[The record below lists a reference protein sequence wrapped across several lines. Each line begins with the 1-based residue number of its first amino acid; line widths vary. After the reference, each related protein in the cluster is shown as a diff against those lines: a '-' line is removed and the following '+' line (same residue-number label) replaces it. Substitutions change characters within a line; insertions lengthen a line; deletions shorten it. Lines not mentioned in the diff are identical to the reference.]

1 MESKKGFGKMKLF
14 EIDEAIREVQ
24 YSDLPEDVKRDTL
37 ESLECDF
44 EEKADNIACI
54 IKENNAMS
62 KALKEEAKKLLE
74 RASSKDKNSEWLNS
88 YLKESLMSK
97 GKTKIETSRNK
108 ISIKQNPE
116 SIEIDDGFIDLV
128 QHNDWDYL
136 LKYSDPIPNK
146 KAIKEY
152 IKAGN
157 ELPLARLI
165 KTERLE
171 IK

>member
-1 MESKKGFGKMKLF
+1 MKLY
-14 EIDEAIREVQ
+14 EISEAIREVQ
-24 YSDLPEDVKRDTL
+24 NADLPEDAKRDTL

-44 EEKADNIACI
+44 EEKADNIACLV
-54 IKENNAMS
+54 KENNAMS

-74 RASSKDKNSEWLNS
+74 RAKAKDMSSEWLTN
-88 YLKESLMSK
+88 YLKESFISN
-97 GKTKIETSRNK
+97 GKTKIETNRNK

-116 SIEIDDGFIDLV
+116 SVETDEGFIVWAQSNNCD
-128 QHNDWDYL
+128 NL
-136 LKYSDPIPNK
+136 LKYTEPRPDK

-152 IKAGN
+152 IKDGN
-157 ELPLARLI
+157 ILSLARLI

>member
-1 MESKKGFGKMKLF
+1 MKLY
-14 EIDEAIREVQ
+14 EISEAIREVQ
-24 YSDLPEDVKRDTL
+24 NADLPEDAKRDTL

-44 EEKADNIACI
+44 EEKADNIACLV
-54 IKENNAMS
+54 KENNAMS

-74 RASSKDKNSEWLNS
+74 RAKAKDMSSEWLTN
-88 YLKESLMSK
+88 YLKESFISN
-97 GKTKIETSRNK
+97 GKTKIETNRNK

-116 SIEIDDGFIDLV
+116 SVETDEGFIVWAQSNNCD
-128 QHNDWDYL
+128 NL
-136 LKYSDPIPNK
+136 LKYTEPLPDK

-152 IKAGN
+152 IKDGN
-157 ELPLARLI
+157 ILLLARLI

>member
-1 MESKKGFGKMKLF
+1 MRLF

-24 YSDLPEDVKRDTL
+24 NSDLPEDVKRDTL

-74 RASSKDKNSEWLNS
+74 RASGKDRNSEWLS
-88 YLKESLMSK
+88 DYLKDSLASK

-116 SIEIDDGFIDLV
+116 SVEIEDGLIDWA
-128 QHNDWDYL
+128 QKNDCDYF
-136 LKYSDPIPNK
+136 LKYTEPAPNNLT
-146 KAIKEY
+146 IRL
-152 IKAGN
+152 G
-157 ELPLARLI
+157 EL
-165 KTERLE
+165 
-171 IK
+171 